1 MQTLDADFERAY
13 GMPIDQ
19 APAQHI
25 HAMADMIEKAAQQ

>member
-19 APAQHI
+19 APAQQLN
-25 HAMADMIEKAAQQ
+25 AMAAMIEKAAQQ